1 MVIYLMKVM
10 LISPPASSAVKE
22 VLGTTGPPLGLAYL
36 ASIARLEGHDA
47 VIVDSLAEGIDLRE
61 LKLRIRSFYPDMIG
75 ITATTSMIPDAYDV
89 ARVAK
94 EVNPDITVLIGGPHV
109 TFLPEETL
117 DECKYIDIVVRG
129 EGELIF
135 RELLRKRDL
144 REVRGITYRDGE
156 IIKSNPA
163 MPLVPN
169 LDEIPIPAYDLL
181 PMHLYRFGNLRFGTL
196 ITSRGC
202 PFDCI
207 FCSSSL
213 QFGKKWRA
221 HSKERVM
228 EELRI
233 LHYEYGVGEVE
244 FLDDTFT
251 LDRKRA
257 KEISREIVKE
267 GLDISWTASSRVNTF
282 DLETGREMKR
292 AGAHTIY
299 FGIESGSQK
308 VLDLIGKGITIEQS
322 ISAVKNAKKAKLR
335 ALGSFII
342 GFPEETEEDIKK
354 TIEFSK
360 RVGVDLAQFT
370 IATPYPGTRLW
381 SIASKMGLLL
391 TKDWRKYTTLDV
403 VMKSFYLTERQI
415 KRMLNWAYISFYL
428 RPKMILIDLIRNRGF
443 ILRRAV
449 PAALKFFLR
458 KEGVKELRKEIS
470 KL

>member
-1 MVIYLMKVM
+1 MRVM
-10 LISPPASSAVKE
+10 LISPPAPSAVKE
-22 VLGTTGPPLGLAYL
+22 VLGATGPPLGLAYL
-36 ASIARLEGHDA
+36 ASIARSEGHD
-47 VIVDSLAEGIDLRE
+47 VIIVDSLAEGLDLRK
-61 LKLRIRSFYPDMIG
+61 LKGRIRSFYPDVIG
-75 ITATTSMIPDAYDV
+75 ITATTSMIPDAYEA

-94 EVNPDITVLIGGPHV
+94 EVNPDAIVLMGGPHV

-117 DECKYIDIVVRG
+117 NECKYIDIVVRG

-135 RELLRKRDL
+135 RELLRKKDL
-144 REVRGITYRDGE
+144 RDVRGITYRSSGM
-156 IIKSNPA
+156 IKSNPA
-163 MPLVPN
+163 MPLISN

-181 PMHLYRFGNLRFGTL
+181 PMHLYRFGSLRFGTI

-202 PFDCI
+202 PFNCI

-213 QFGKKWRA
+213 QFGKRWRA
-221 HSKERVM
+221 HSKERVI

-233 LHYEYGVGEVE
+233 LHHDYGVREVE

-251 LDRKRA
+251 LDRRRA
-257 KEISREIVKE
+257 REISREIVRE

-308 VLDLIGKGITIEQS
+308 ILDLIGKGITVEQS
-322 ISAVKNAKKAKLR
+322 ISAVKSAKKAKLR

-342 GFPEETEEDIKK
+342 GFPEETEDDIRR
-354 TIEFSK
+354 TIDFSK

-370 IATPYPGTRLW
+370 IATPYPGTKLW
-381 SIASKMGLLL
+381 DIANKMNLLL
-391 TKDWRKYTTLDV
+391 TRDWRKYTTIDV

-415 KRMLNWAYISFYL
+415 KKLLNWAYISFYL
-428 RPKMILIDLIRNRGF
+428 RPKMILIDLMRNKGF
-443 ILRRAV
+443 ILRKAV
-449 PAALKFFLR
+449 PAALRFFLGG
-458 KEGVKELRKEIS
+458 EGVKKLKKEIS

>member
-1 MVIYLMKVM
+1 MRVM
-10 LISPPASSAVKE
+10 LISPPTSSAIKE

-36 ASIARLEGHDA
+36 ASIARLEGHDVA
-47 VIVDSLAEGIDLRE
+47 IVDSLAEGIDLEGLRE
-61 LKLRIRSFYPDMIG
+61 KIRSFYPDIVG
-75 ITATTSMIPDAYDV
+75 ITATTSMIPDAYEA

-94 EVNPDITVLIGGPHV
+94 EVNHDTKVLIGGPHV
-109 TFLPEETL
+109 TFLPEDTL
-117 DECKYIDIVVRG
+117 NECRHIDIVVRG
-129 EGELIF
+129 EGELVF
-135 RELLRKRDL
+135 RELLRRKEL

-156 IIKSNPA
+156 VIRSNPA
-163 MPLVPN
+163 MPLIQN

-181 PMHLYRFGNLRFGTL
+181 PMHLYRFGNLRFGTV

-202 PFDCI
+202 PFNCI

-213 QFGKKWRA
+213 QFGKRWRA

-233 LHYEYGVGEVE
+233 LNQEYKVREIE

-251 LDRKRA
+251 LDRRRA
-257 KEISREIVKE
+257 REISREIVRE

-282 DLETGREMKR
+282 DLETGREMRR

-299 FGIESGSQK
+299 FGIESGSQRI
-308 VLDLIGKGITIEQS
+308 LDLIGKGITIEQS
-322 ISAVKNAKKAKLR
+322 ISAVKSAKKARLR

-342 GFPEETEEDIKK
+342 GFPDETEEDIRR
-354 TIEFSK
+354 TVEFSK

-370 IATPYPGTRLW
+370 IATPYPGTKLW
-381 SIASKMGLLL
+381 SIANRMNLLL
-391 TKDWRKYTTLDV
+391 TRDWRKYTTIDV
-403 VMKSFYLTERQI
+403 VMRSFYLTERQI
-415 KRMLNWAYISFYL
+415 KRMLSWAYISFYL

-443 ILRRAV
+443 ILRRAI
-449 PAALKFFLR
+449 PAALRFLQGR
-458 KEGVKELRKEIS
+458 EEVRELRKEIS

>member
-1 MVIYLMKVM
+1 MRVM
-10 LISPPASSAVKE
+10 LISPPAPSAVKE
-22 VLGTTGPPLGLAYL
+22 VLGATGPPLGLAYL
-36 ASIARLEGHDA
+36 ASIARSEGHD
-47 VIVDSLAEGIDLRE
+47 VIIVDSLAEGINLRE
-61 LKLRIRSFYPDMIG
+61 LKGRMRSFYPDVIG
-75 ITATTSMIPDAYDV
+75 ITATTSMIPDAYEA

-94 EVNPDITVLIGGPHV
+94 EVNPDATVLIGGPHV

-117 DECKYIDIVVRG
+117 NECKYIDIVVRG

-135 RELLRKRDL
+135 RELLRKKDL
-144 REVRGITYRDGE
+144 RDVRGITYRSSGV
-156 IIKSNPA
+156 IKSNPA
-163 MPLVPN
+163 MPLIPN

-181 PMHLYRFGNLRFGTL
+181 PMHLYRFGNLRFGTI

-202 PFDCI
+202 PFNCI

-213 QFGKKWRA
+213 QFGKRWRA
-221 HSKERVM
+221 HSKERVI

-233 LHYEYGVGEVE
+233 LHQDYGVREVE

-251 LDRKRA
+251 LDRRRA
-257 KEISREIVKE
+257 REISREIVRE

-308 VLDLIGKGITIEQS
+308 ILDLIGKGITVEQS
-322 ISAVKNAKKAKLR
+322 ISAVKSAKKAKLR

-342 GFPEETEEDIKK
+342 GFPEETEDDIRR
-354 TIEFSK
+354 TIDFSK
-360 RVGVDLAQFT
+360 KVGVDLAQFT
-370 IATPYPGTRLW
+370 IATPYPGTKLW
-381 SIASKMGLLL
+381 DIANKMNLLL
-391 TKDWRKYTTLDV
+391 TRDWRKYTTIDV

-415 KRMLNWAYISFYL
+415 KRLLNWAYISFYL
-428 RPKMILIDLIRNRGF
+428 RPKMILIDLMRNKGF
-443 ILRRAV
+443 ILRKAV
-449 PAALKFFLR
+449 PAALKFFLGG
-458 KEGVKELRKEIS
+458 EGVKKLRKEIS